1 MAQASPAG
9 PREALWP
16 DEKGIVMRLIFRATE
31 IAVVLGALTA
41 TLTGA
46 GQPAATAAAATG
58 HRANG
63 SAASPASPWSQ
74 TNENAAASRANLTE
88 KTLTRTT
95 VSKVRFLR
103 SMTAQLN
110 PPNGNC
116 AQFTPVVTPVLT
128 GGDLY
133 AITNGKLSKYNAAT
147 GRLIWRIAPDPTFG
161 VGFESLAVAGGLVVL
176 GEVGCDSVSDPNGFV
191 QAVRVSNGA
200 RAWSKPI
207 TPAGGSL
214 SQLAVSGGYV
224 AATGD
229 SPGSGNVVAVRRLA
243 TGALVWNRLSSE
255 CGPSVAL
262 VVAQVVISYSCDDN
276 GNRTVV
282 ANKLATGAKVWSKA
296 GNWVLQ
302 RGDTD
307 ATTGRHV
314 YVTNPQGTVVSLD
327 PLTGNT
333 QYTLAGATSVLAV
346 DNLRAYAVCATF
358 DVCAYNLTS
367 GKLRWQAEPGLST
380 TIAAEAGG
388 VLYLDNGAALNTG
401 TGTTITTVWAGL
413 QPTYLVVGDG
423 RIAVVSDPRVVD
435 LFGLPKS

>member
-1 MAQASPAG
+1 MHLS
-9 PREALWP
+9 
-16 DEKGIVMRLIFRATE
+16 FRAAK
-31 IAVVLGALTA
+31 IAVLLGALTA
-41 TLTGA
+41 ALTGA
-46 GQPAATAAAATG
+46 GQTAGTAAASTG
-58 HRANG
+58 QGVNG

-74 TNENAAASRANLTE
+74 TNDNAAASRANLTE

-95 VSKVRFLR
+95 VSKVRLLR
-103 SMTAQLN
+103 SMTSQLN
-110 PPNGNC
+110 PPNGGC
-116 AQFTPVVTPVLT
+116 AQFTPVATPALT

-133 AITNGKLSKYNAAT
+133 AITNGKLSRYNAAT
-147 GRLIWRIAPDPTFG
+147 GRLIWRITPDPTFG
-161 VGFESLAVAGGLVVL
+161 VDFESLAVAGGLVVL

-191 QAVRVSNGA
+191 QAFRVSNGA

-207 TPAGGSL
+207 SPVEGSL
-214 SQLAVSGGYV
+214 SQLVVSGGYV

-243 TGALVWNRLSSE
+243 TGALVWDRLSGE
-255 CGPSVAL
+255 CGASVAL
-262 VVAQVVISYSCDDN
+262 VVAQVLISYSCDEN

-282 ANKLATGAKVWSKA
+282 ANKLATGAKVWSET

-307 ATTGRHV
+307 ATPGRHV
-314 YVTNPQGTVVSLD
+314 YATNPQGNVVSLD
-327 PLTGNT
+327 PLTGDT

-367 GKLRWQAEPGLST
+367 GRLRWQAEPGLST
-380 TIAAEAGG
+380 AIAAEAGG
-388 VLYLDNGAALNTG
+388 VLYLDNGAALNSG
-401 TGTTITTVWAGL
+401 TGKTITTVWAGL
-413 QPTYLVVGDG
+413 QPTYLAVGDG
-423 RIAVVSDPRVVD
+423 RIAVISDPRVVD